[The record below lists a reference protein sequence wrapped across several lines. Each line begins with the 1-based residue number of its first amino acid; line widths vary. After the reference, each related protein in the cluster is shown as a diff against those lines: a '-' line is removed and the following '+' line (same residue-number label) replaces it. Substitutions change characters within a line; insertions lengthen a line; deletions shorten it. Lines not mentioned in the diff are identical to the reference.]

1 MAKINLDIG
10 HALSREDQRQNRRQP
25 YFISQS
31 PASYSFSGNHAAKF
45 SKQLVLTIFRL
56 FGALDVSAFRQARKA
71 RCLAATSFAAL
82 RGARAPRR
90 TQMGRF
96 SAEAPKRAGEAP
108 ALPRQR
114 ISNSLTPEDSGAGC
128 CDGQALGMPLQP
140 RCSSVKD
147 P

>member
-45 SKQLVLTIFRL
+45 SKKLVLTIFRL

-82 RGARAPRR
+82 RGARAPRPLCHAPR
-90 TQMGRF
+90 GTQMGRF
-96 SAEAPKRAGEAP
+96 SAEAP
-108 ALPRQR
+108 ALPCQR
-114 ISNSLTPEDSGAGC
+114 ISNSLTPEDSGVDVATGEPWVC
-128 CDGQALGMPLQP
+128 
-140 RCSSVKD
+140 RCNRVARR
-147 P
+147 